1 MVGLDLSGVVEG
13 SGSGGSLLPTEI
25 SRRSL
30 SDLNPNAIGRRIP
43 EMATTSYSSST
54 IPDICN
60 VCTTSPERRSM
71 TWIAQMGSAPFSAM
85 VAPAVRHVRFAHGGD
100 VFGRAVFHGQADQEQ
115 LAGTCGRFLKLRTTV
130 PDWPDPTN
138 RPGMSRIFIAW
149 ELGGGMGHIQR
160 LYPVAKEL
168 RARGH
173 EVVFAVRDL
182 YRSEPLLGAEGF
194 PLFQAPMPRVQGG
207 GGLAASFAQILLRC
221 GYGDAAVLT
230 GLVRAWRELLTLTA
244 PDLVLLDYSPTAMLA
259 ARSMGLARARIGDG
273 FDAPPATRP
282 MPSLQPWKPTDPAEL
297 LAIEDEVLASV
308 NGMLRSFATE
318 PVGTLADMFDGD
330 AHFLCTFP
338 ELDHFPGRG
347 DVKYWGPVLSA
358 DGGKP
363 VTWPDGDEDARIFV
377 YVSARHAEFEPMIR
391 GLGTLGT
398 PFCAYVRDLEPSRIE
413 NLETGTLRITREPVD
428 MTQVGRE
435 CRLTICHGGH
445 GTMASML
452 LAGKPVYVAPHHLEQ
467 ALLGYRVAE
476 TGAAL
481 VSNPAKR
488 GHDYAAHITKML
500 NTPSF
505 FDAAEAIAA
514 AHPGFT
520 ETGNVRAIADAAEAI
535 LA

>member
-1 MVGLDLSGVVEG
+1 
-13 SGSGGSLLPTEI
+13 
-25 SRRSL
+25 
-30 SDLNPNAIGRRIP
+30 
-43 EMATTSYSSST
+43 
-54 IPDICN
+54 
-60 VCTTSPERRSM
+60 
-71 TWIAQMGSAPFSAM
+71 
-85 VAPAVRHVRFAHGGD
+85 
-100 VFGRAVFHGQADQEQ
+100 
-115 LAGTCGRFLKLRTTV
+115 
-130 PDWPDPTN
+130 
-138 RPGMSRIFIAW
+138 MSRIFIAW

-160 LYPVAKEL
+160 LYPVARAL
-168 RARGH
+168 RERGH
-173 EVVFAVRDL
+173 NVTFAVRDL
-182 YRSEPLLGAEGF
+182 FRAEPVLGQGGF
-194 PLFQAPMPRVQGG
+194 QVLQAPLPRIQGG
-207 GGLAASFAQILLRC
+207 GGLAESFAQILLRC

-230 GLVRAWRELLTLTA
+230 GLVRAWRELLTLTG
-244 PDLVLLDYSPTAMLA
+244 PGLVLLDYSPTAMLA
-259 ARSMGLARARIGDG
+259 ARTMGLPRARIGDG
-273 FDAPPATRP
+273 FDAPPMTNP
-282 MPSLQPWKPTDPAEL
+282 MPSLQPWKTTDPAVL
-297 LAIEDEVLASV
+297 LALENEVLGSV
-308 NGMLRSFATE
+308 NTMLKGFGAE
-318 PVGTLADMFDGD
+318 PVATLADMFNG
-330 AHFLCTFP
+330 AEHFLCTFP
-338 ELDHFPGRG
+338 ELDHFPERG
-347 DVKYWGPVLSA
+347 KAKYWGPVLSA

-398 PFCAYVRDLEPSRIE
+398 PFCAYVRDLEPSRIK
-413 NLETGTLRITREPVD
+413 NLETSTLRITREPVD

-467 ALLGYRVAE
+467 ALLGYRVAK
-476 TGAAL
+476 TGAVL

-514 AHPGFT
+514 AHSGFT